1 MISECGHTLRDVK
14 GSAMLRKALFSAAAA
29 LSMFSVANVEA
40 SDRFSLGLNLG
51 GNYPV
56 YQPAPVIVNPYPT
69 VVNPSYGY
77 GYQPSYGYGSYGYGN
92 PGVNFNYSNYN
103 AYRPVRQPNY
113 SGYRG
118 PVRHHDHH
126 HHCW

>member
-1 MISECGHTLRDVK
+1 MFRKTL
-14 GSAMLRKALFSAAAA
+14 LSAAAA

-69 VVNPSYGY
+69 VYAPSYGY
-77 GYQPSYGYGSYGYGN
+77 TTPGYGYGGAYGYVN
-92 PGVNFNYSNYN
+92 PGVSFNYSNYN
-103 AYRPVRQPNY
+103 AYRPVRP
-113 SGYRG
+113 GYNNFRG
-118 PVRHHDHH
+118 PVNHYGHNRF
-126 HHCW
+126 CR

>member
-1 MISECGHTLRDVK
+1 MVL
-14 GSAMLRKALFSAAAA
+14 KALFSAAAA

-40 SDRFSLGLNLG
+40 SDRFSLGVNLG
-51 GNYPV
+51 GGYPV

-69 VVNPSYGY
+69 VVAPSYGY
-77 GYQPSYGYGSYGYGN
+77 GYSPGYNYGGYGGYGYGS
-92 PGVNFNYSNYN
+92 PGVGFNYSNYN
-103 AYRPVRQPNY
+103 AYRPVRPY
-113 SGYRG
+113 SYGNRA